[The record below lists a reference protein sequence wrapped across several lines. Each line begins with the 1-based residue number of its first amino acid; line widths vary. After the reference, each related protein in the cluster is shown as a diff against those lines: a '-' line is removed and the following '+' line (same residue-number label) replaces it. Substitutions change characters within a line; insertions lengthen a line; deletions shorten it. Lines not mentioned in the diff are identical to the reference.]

1 MDSIFELTIVLSLIL
16 AIVTV
21 VFAYRKKSKKQDPLF
36 GNCDSFVDKVAAV
49 VFSAFYVLPSL
60 VITFILLVWWK
71 LDYMLIWVLVIG
83 GWIFIPLALVTIF
96 TSRKLRCFRH
106 FAMLGITMFNIV
118 FFLLFLAFEYPQRRC
133 DPYIMQSYYESHKA
147 ELDSLCNYARS
158 IVNDGYDYH
167 VEFEDGVNIRS
178 LKKEMGIDDK
188 ELKELK
194 SRLDAL
200 GCFSVRVSSKN
211 NGAVEIGFR
220 NVSMSGYY
228 FVIFPDS
235 MGNEKYKHYLEDV
248 RYIPYNH
255 RVVFEYGSPAFGDM
269 IFPGRDE
276 YLKKLIDQG
285 TLIRSKHKQ

>member
-1 MDSIFELTIVLSLIL
+1 MSRFEITIILSLIL

-21 VFAYRKKSKKQDPLF
+21 VFAYRKKGKKQDSLF

-60 VITFILLVWWK
+60 GITFILLVLWK
-71 LDYMLIWVLVIG
+71 LDYLLIWVLMIV
-83 GWIFIPLALVTIF
+83 GWIIIPLALITIF
-96 TSRKLRCFRH
+96 ASRKLSCFRH
-106 FAMLGITMFNIV
+106 FATLGITVFNIV

-133 DPYIMQSYYESHKA
+133 NPDIMQSYYESHKA

-178 LKKEMGIDDK
+178 LQKEMGIDDK

-194 SRLDAL
+194 NRLDAL
-200 GCFSVRVSSKN
+200 GCFSVYVPSEN
-211 NGAVEIGFR
+211 NGPIEIGFR
-220 NVSMSGYY
+220 RVSMSAYF

-235 MGNEKYKHYLEDV
+235 MGNETYINYMNDAG
-248 RYIPYNH
+248 YIPYNY
-255 RVVFEYGSPAFGDM
+255 RVVFEYGSPAFGDTT
-269 IFPGRDE
+269 FPGRVE
-276 YLKKLIDQG
+276 YLKKLYNKDDE
-285 TLIRSKHKQ
+285 KD